1 MPSCPEGWQQ
11 FDGKCFFWV
20 TNQKRNWTEA
30 ENFCK
35 SKGRH
40 LASVTSKEINKY
52 ILEEVKKRKLKVWI
66 GATDQKEEGVWEWS
80 CLFRFNN
87 WVTKGTT
94 VLSFTTSPMS
104 TKGDGMTSR
113 VPFSA
118 KLCLQHNY
126 LFRYKR
132 YILRVL

>member
-1 MPSCPEGWQQ
+1 MTLKIGACQPAQRIGSNLKGSATCGRLR
-11 FDGKCFFWV
+11 
-20 TNQKRNWTEA
+20 KRGTRRSRRTFAKMREA
-30 ENFCK
+30 TW
-35 SKGRH
+35 RH
-40 LASVTSKEINKY
+40 F
-52 ILEEVKKRKLKVWI
+52 LEEVGKRRFKVWI